1 VHYLPWFIQMIHNLA
16 DGCIIVL
23 FGMIMIGVPPSFKRL
38 LSVVLIFA
46 ACKMYV
52 ATLTFPFGV
61 GPALILVMTSATAM
75 VAWYVG
81 FFRAAIGIM
90 MGITLQF
97 LLDGALI
104 PIITSAGQI
113 NLHTATPIQS
123 LFLFFPQFI
132 IGLLFIYLCF
142 RFDFHMLKCIV
153 PSDAELY
160 ASKAKENLI
169 LGLYVCILIFIVFE
183 MMYNLSDFGYFIDP
197 SIISVPVKILDWI
210 SNITVMAAI
219 LIVSFLIKQL
229 LDLNR
234 RESEYMFQKS
244 YGETLDELH
253 TAIRAQHHDLINHYQ
268 TIYGFL
274 QLGYADEATRYVES
288 LIGDT
293 PLIRSFHGL
302 GNIPLSALFY
312 IKIGLAKEWDINFS
326 LDIQT
331 PVDSLTLPLY
341 QLNRMVGNLINNAFE
356 AVAKLPEEKRWVQL
370 RVKRTGPFY
379 CFEVSNYGQIDRETL
394 RRITNMGFTT
404 KKEGHS
410 GLGLYIVT
418 DLVNKYNGRL
428 SINSEK
434 DTVTVALSL
443 PIGEDPGLEEPLLIV
458 NDSPSNQPSTL
469 AEITGTKH
477 SL

>member
-1 VHYLPWFIQMIHNLA
+1 MHYLPWFMEMIHNLA

-46 ACKMYV
+46 AFKMYV
-52 ATLTFPFGV
+52 AALTLPFGV
-61 GPALILVMTSATAM
+61 GPALILIMTSATAM

-81 FFRAAIGIM
+81 YFRAAFAIV

-104 PIITSAGQI
+104 PIITSLGQI
-113 NLHTATPIQS
+113 NVHTATPIQS
-123 LFLFFPQFI
+123 VVLFLPQFI
-132 IGLLFIYLCF
+132 LGLLFIYLCF
-142 RFDFHMLKCIV
+142 RFDFHMLKYII
-153 PSDAELY
+153 PSDSELY
-160 ASKAKENLI
+160 ASKTKENLI

-197 SIISVPVKILDWI
+197 SIISVPVKVLDWI

-219 LIVSFLIKQL
+219 FMVSFLIKQL

-244 YGETLDELH
+244 YAETLDELH
-253 TAIRAQHHDLINHYQ
+253 TAIRAERHDLANHYQ

-293 PLIRSFHGL
+293 PLIRGFTGL
-302 GNIPLSALFY
+302 GNVPLSALFY
-312 IKIGLAKEWDINFS
+312 IKIGLAKEWDIDFK
-326 LDIQT
+326 LDILT
-331 PVDSLTLPLY
+331 PVDSLTLPPY

-356 AVAKLPEEKRWVQL
+356 AAAKLPQERRWVHL
-370 RVKRTGPFY
+370 RVKRSGPFY
-379 CFEVSNYGQIDRETL
+379 YFEVSNYGHISGETL
-394 RRITNMGFTT
+394 RRITDRGFTT
-404 KKEGHS
+404 KKEGHG

-428 SINSEK
+428 SISSEN
-434 DTVTVALSL
+434 DTVIVTLSL
-443 PIGEDPGLEEPLLIV
+443 PIEEPDLESPVLTV
-458 NDSPSNQPSTL
+458 NNPQTGQPSAL
-469 AEITGTKH
+469 VESTGAKH
-477 SL
+477 CL